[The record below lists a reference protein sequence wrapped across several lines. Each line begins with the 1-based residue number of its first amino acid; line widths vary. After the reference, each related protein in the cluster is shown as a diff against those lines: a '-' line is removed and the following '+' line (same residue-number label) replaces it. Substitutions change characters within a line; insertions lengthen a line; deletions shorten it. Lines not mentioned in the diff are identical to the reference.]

1 MRNVDCDKEATES
14 VQLNSCFWLQVK
26 LLAEGKG
33 LVSINAKCS
42 KPNINIIS
50 KSVRDIK

>member
-14 VQLNSCFWLQVK
+14 VQPYSCFWFQVK

-33 LVSINAKCS
+33 LVGINAKCS
-42 KPNINIIS
+42 KPDINIIS